1 MEKKESVRV
10 LIEEHQIEKKTVFVA
25 YSLDANVVTEGNSIE
40 EVKENFR
47 EAMKLHLKHE
57 PEIEKILIQKERNEC
72 PIMTRIFL

>member
-1 MEKKESVRV
+1 MKKGKSVRA
-10 LIEEHQIEKKTVFVA
+10 LIEKHRIGKKTVFVA

-57 PEIEKILIQKERNEC
+57 PEIEKILIQKEKEEY
-72 PIMTRIFL
+72 PMMTRIFL